1 MASKL
6 LLGYIY
12 MTQNG
17 ASQESLSSVDKEV
30 AGLIDSDLGR
40 QNSHIHLIA
49 SENFASKA
57 VMEASGSIL
66 TNKYSEGFPGRR
78 YYVGCEIIDE
88 IEQLAIDRACE
99 LFESD
104 HANVQPHSGSSA
116 NMAVYL
122 SLLEPGDTV
131 LGMSLDQGGHLTHG
145 SPVNFSGR
153 VYNFIGYG
161 LDKDT
166 ELIDMEEVYRMAVEN
181 KPKLIIAGYSS
192 YSQSLNYERFREIA
206 DEVGAYLLVDAAH
219 FIGLVAGKVIENPTK
234 YAHVVTAT
242 THKALRGP
250 RGGLILC
257 KEELAKTIDKNIFPG
272 AQGGPLNNQIA
283 AKAVCFKEAMTE
295 DYKSYAQQI
304 LNNAVALAESFIGEG
319 LRVVSGGTE
328 NHIVLVDTRSV
339 DDELTGKDAGILL
352 NNKGITL
359 NRNAIPF
366 DPRSPFITSGIRM
379 GTPAVTT
386 CGMAE
391 KEMNEV
397 GYLISEILK
406 SRNDDKKLNELE
418 TKVRDIAKEF
428 QPYG

>member
-1 MASKL
+1 
-6 LLGYIY
+6 
-12 MTQNG
+12 MTNKG
-17 ASQESLSSVDKEV
+17 ASQNPLIGVDSE
-30 AGLIDSDLGR
+30 ISDLISEDLKR
-40 QNSHIHLIA
+40 QNTHIHLIA

-57 VMEASGSIL
+57 VMDASGSIL

-78 YYVGCEIIDE
+78 YYEGCEVVDK

-99 LFESD
+99 LFEAD

-145 SPVNFSGR
+145 SPVNFSGQI
-153 VYNFIGYG
+153 YNFVGYG
-161 LDKDT
+161 LNEET
-166 ELIDMEEVYRMAVEN
+166 ELIDMETVYKMALEH

-192 YSQSLNYERFREIA
+192 YSQSLNFQKFREIA
-206 DEVGAYLLVDAAH
+206 DEVGAHFMVDAAH
-219 FIGLVAGKVIENPTK
+219 FIGLVAGKVVDNPAK
-234 YAHVVTAT
+234 YADVVTAT

-250 RGGLILC
+250 RGGIILT
-257 KEELAKTIDKNIFPG
+257 KEEFAKDIDKNIFPG
-272 AQGGPLNNQIA
+272 AQGGALNNQIA
-283 AKAVCFKEAMTE
+283 AKAVCFKEALTSE
-295 DYKSYAQQI
+295 YQEYAKQI
-304 LNNAVALAESFIGEG
+304 LNNAKALADSFQEQG

-328 NHIVLVDTRSV
+328 NHLVLVDTRSV
-339 DDELTGKDAGILL
+339 DEDLTGKEAGILL
-352 NNKGITL
+352 NEKGITL

-386 CGMAE
+386 CGM
-391 KEMNEV
+391 KEGELTQV

-406 SRNDDKKLNELE
+406 NRLDEKKLNNLE
-418 TKVRDIAKEF
+418 EQVRSLAKSF

>member
-1 MASKL
+1 
-6 LLGYIY
+6 
-12 MTQNG
+12 MTNKG
-17 ASQESLSSVDKEV
+17 ASQNSLDGVDSEISE
-30 AGLIDSDLGR
+30 LISEDLKR

-78 YYVGCEIIDE
+78 YYEGCEVVDK

-99 LFESD
+99 LFEAD

-145 SPVNFSGR
+145 SPVNFSGQ
-153 VYNFIGYG
+153 VYNFVGYG
-161 LDKDT
+161 LNEET
-166 ELIDMEEVYRMAVEN
+166 ELIDMETVYKMALEH

-192 YSQSLNYERFREIA
+192 YSQSLNFQKFREIA
-206 DEVGAYLLVDAAH
+206 DEVGANFMVDAAH
-219 FIGLVAGKVIENPTK
+219 FIGLVAGKVVDNPAK
-234 YAHVVTAT
+234 YADVVTAT

-250 RGGLILC
+250 RGGIILT
-257 KEELAKTIDKNIFPG
+257 KEEFAKSIDKNTFPG
-272 AQGGPLNNQIA
+272 AQGGALNNQIA
-283 AKAVCFKEAMTE
+283 AKAVCFKEALTTE
-295 DYKSYAQQI
+295 YQEYAKQI
-304 LNNAVALAESFIGEG
+304 LNNAKALADSFQEQG

-328 NHIVLVDTRSV
+328 NHLVLVDTRSV
-339 DDELTGKDAGILL
+339 DEELTGKEAGILL
-352 NNKGITL
+352 NEKGITL

-386 CGMAE
+386 CGM
-391 KEMNEV
+391 KEGELTQV

-406 SRNDDKKLNELE
+406 NRSDESKLNELE
-418 TKVRDIAKEF
+418 EQVRSLAKSF

>member
-1 MASKL
+1 MNKK
-6 LLGYIY
+6 
-12 MTQNG
+12 G
-17 ASQESLSSVDKEV
+17 ASQESLNNVDAEISE
-30 AGLIDSDLGR
+30 LINNDLNR
-40 QNSHIHLIA
+40 QNTHIHLIA

-78 YYVGCEIIDE
+78 YYEGCETVDQ

-99 LFESD
+99 LFEAD

-122 SLLEPGDTV
+122 SILEPGDTV

-145 SPVNFSGR
+145 SPVNFSGQ
-153 VYNFIGYG
+153 VYNFVGYG
-161 LDKDT
+161 LDEDT
-166 ELIDMEEVYRMAVEN
+166 ELINMETVYNMALEH

-192 YSQSLNYERFREIA
+192 YSQSLDFQKFREIA
-206 DEVGAYLLVDAAH
+206 DEVGAHFMVDAAH
-219 FIGLVAGKVIENPTK
+219 FIGLVAGKVVDNPTK
-234 YAHVVTAT
+234 YADVVTAT

-250 RGGLILC
+250 RGGIILTR
-257 KEELAKTIDKNIFPG
+257 EEFAKDIDKNIFPG
-272 AQGGPLNNQIA
+272 AQGGALNNQIA
-283 AKAVCFKEAMTE
+283 AKAVCFKEALTKE
-295 DYKSYAQQI
+295 YQEYAKQI
-304 LNNAVALAESFIGEG
+304 LNNAKALSDSFQEQG
-319 LRVVSGGTE
+319 LRVISGGTE

-339 DDELTGKDAGILL
+339 DEELTGKEAGILL
-352 NNKGITL
+352 NDRGVTL

-386 CGMAE
+386 CGM
-391 KEMNEV
+391 KENELTKV
-397 GYLISEILK
+397 GYLISEIMK
-406 SRNDDKKLNELE
+406 NRSDENKLNELE
-418 TKVRDIAKEF
+418 AEARSLATSF

>member
-1 MASKL
+1 
-6 LLGYIY
+6 
-12 MTQNG
+12 MTNKG
-17 ASQESLSSVDKEV
+17 ASQNPLIGVDSE
-30 AGLIDSDLGR
+30 ISDLISEDLTR
-40 QNSHIHLIA
+40 QNTHIHLIA

-57 VMEASGSIL
+57 VMDASGSIL

-78 YYVGCEIIDE
+78 YYEGCEVVDK

-99 LFESD
+99 LFEAD

-145 SPVNFSGR
+145 SPVNFSGQI
-153 VYNFIGYG
+153 YNFVGYG
-161 LDKDT
+161 LNEET
-166 ELIDMEEVYRMAVEN
+166 ELIDMETVYKMALEH

-192 YSQSLNYERFREIA
+192 YSQSLNFQKFREIA
-206 DEVGAYLLVDAAH
+206 DEVGAHFRVDAAH
-219 FIGLVAGKVIENPTK
+219 FIGLVAGKVVDNPAK
-234 YAHVVTAT
+234 YADVVTAT

-250 RGGLILC
+250 RGGIILT
-257 KEELAKTIDKNIFPG
+257 KEEFAKDIDKNIFPG
-272 AQGGPLNNQIA
+272 AQGGALNNQIA
-283 AKAVCFKEAMTE
+283 AKAVCFKEALTTE
-295 DYKSYAQQI
+295 YQEYAKQI
-304 LNNAVALAESFIGEG
+304 LNNAKALADSFQEQG

-328 NHIVLVDTRSV
+328 NHLVLVDTRSV
-339 DDELTGKDAGILL
+339 DEELTGKEAGILL
-352 NNKGITL
+352 NEKGITL

-386 CGMAE
+386 CGM
-391 KEMNEV
+391 KEGELTQV

-406 SRNDDKKLNELE
+406 NRLDEKKLNNLE
-418 TKVRDIAKEF
+418 EQVRSLAKSF

>member
-1 MASKL
+1 MNNK
-6 LLGYIY
+6 
-12 MTQNG
+12 G
-17 ASQESLSSVDKEV
+17 ASNETLNNVDSEISE
-30 AGLIDSDLGR
+30 LIDNDLNR
-40 QNSHIHLIA
+40 QNTHIHLIA

-78 YYVGCEIIDE
+78 YYEGCEIVDQ

-99 LFESD
+99 LFEAE

-122 SLLEPGDTV
+122 SLLEAGDTV

-145 SPVNFSGR
+145 SPVNFSGQL
-153 VYNFIGYG
+153 YNFVGYG
-161 LDKDT
+161 LDENT
-166 ELIDMEEVYRMAVEN
+166 ELIDMETVYSMALEH

-192 YSQSLNYERFREIA
+192 YSQSLNFKRFREIA
-206 DEVGAYLLVDAAH
+206 DEVGAQFMVDAAH
-219 FIGLVAGKVIENPTK
+219 FIGLVAGKVVDNPVQ
-234 YAHVVTAT
+234 YADVVTAT

-250 RGGLILC
+250 RGGIILS
-257 KEELAKTIDKNIFPG
+257 KEEFAKDIDKNTFPG
-272 AQGGPLNNQIA
+272 AQGGALNNQIA
-283 AKAVCFKEAMTE
+283 AKAVCFKEALTKE
-295 DYKSYAQQI
+295 YQDYSHQI
-304 LNNAVALAESFIGEG
+304 LNNAKALASSFQEQG

-328 NHIVLVDTRSV
+328 NHLVLVDTRSV
-339 DDELTGKDAGILL
+339 DEELTGKEAGILL
-352 NNKGITL
+352 NEKGITL

-386 CGMAE
+386 CGM
-391 KEMNEV
+391 KEGELTQV

-406 SRNDDKKLNELE
+406 NRLDEKKLNNLE
-418 TKVRDIAKEF
+418 EQVRSLAKSF